1 MMSSLV
7 YFVHKVEIE
16 ARMTR
21 QNDQTGEEREK
32 ARRIAL
38 VKALEFNLVDAL
50 HNQGATLLGF
60 AIRYDE
66 FSCLMTLKV
75 DINGVRCVAFIGSD
89 TIMNCVLKADSEAA
103 ANRLKWK
110 ADKYQA
116 G

>member
-1 MMSSLV
+1 MSRQ
-7 YFVHKVEIE
+7 KEI
-16 ARMTR
+16 
-21 QNDQTGEEREK
+21 DGEERAA

-38 VKALEFNLVDAL
+38 VKALEYNLVDAL

-60 AIRYDE
+60 AMRYDE

-75 DINGVRCVAFIGSD
+75 DINGVKCVSFVGSD
-89 TIMNCVLKADSEAA
+89 SIMNCILKADGEAA
-103 ANRLKWK
+103 GNRLKWK

>member
-1 MMSSLV
+1 MSSLV
-7 YFVHKVEIE
+7 YFASKVETE
-16 ARMTR
+16 ASMSR
-21 QNDQTGEEREK
+21 QNDVDGEEREK

-66 FSCLMTLKV
+66 FSCLLTLKV
-75 DINGVRCVAFIGSD
+75 DINGVKCVSFVGSD
-89 TIMNCVLKADSEAA
+89 TIMNCLLKADAEAA
-103 ANRLKWK
+103 GNRLKWR
-110 ADKYQA
+110 ADKYTQ